1 MNRTQK
7 EELVASMRNTFEETG
22 VVVVTQY
29 SGLTVTQL
37 TDLRAKMREVGAEFK
52 VTKNRL
58 TRLAL
63 EGTAY
68 EGLSDT
74 FTGPTAIAYATDP
87 VSVAKVAVDYAKG
100 NEKLVLIGGG
110 MPGTVLDANGVK
122 ALASMPSL
130 DESRAK
136 IVGLLQ
142 APAGKI
148 AAVLQAPAG
157 QLARVFGA
165 YSEKGEAA

>member
-1 MNRTQK
+1 VNRTQK
-7 EELVASMRNTFEETG
+7 EELVATMRSTFEDSG
-22 VVVVTQY
+22 AVVVTQY
-29 SGLTVTQL
+29 SGLTVEQI
-37 TDLRAKMREVGAEFK
+37 TDLRTKMREVGAEFK

-74 FTGPTAIAYATDP
+74 FTGPTAIAYANDP
-87 VSVAKVAVDYAKG
+87 VGVAKVAVDYAKK
-100 NEKLVLIGGG
+100 NDKLVLIGGG
-110 MPGTVLDANGVK
+110 MPGTVLDADGVK
-122 ALASMPSL
+122 SLAAMPSL

-136 IVGLLQ
+136 LVGLLQ
-142 APAGKI
+142 APASKI

-165 YSEKGEAA
+165 YSDKGEAA

>member
-1 MNRTQK
+1 MQRTEK
-7 EELVASMRNTFEETG
+7 EQLVASMRGTFEDTG
-22 VVVVTQY
+22 VVVVAHY
-29 SGLTVTQL
+29 SGLTVDEI
-37 TDLRAKMREVGAEFK
+37 TDLRAKMRAVGAGFK

-63 EGTAY
+63 EGTKFD
-68 EGLSDT
+68 GISDL
-74 FTGPTAIAYATDP
+74 FKGPTAIAYADDP
-87 VSVAKVAVDYAKG
+87 VSAAKVAVDFAKG
-100 NEKLVLIGGG
+100 NDKLIVLGGAL
-110 MPGTVLDANGVK
+110 PERSLDAAGVK

-165 YSEKGEAA
+165 YSEKGEA

>member
-7 EELVASMRNTFEETG
+7 EELVATMRSTFEDSG
-22 VVVVTQY
+22 AVVVTQY
-29 SGLTVTQL
+29 SGLTVAQI
-37 TDLRAKMREVGAEFK
+37 TDLRTKMREVGAEFK

-74 FTGPTAIAYATDP
+74 FTGPTAIAFANDP
-87 VSVAKVAVDYAKG
+87 VGVAKVAVDYAKK
-100 NEKLVLIGGG
+100 NDKLVLIGGG
-110 MPGTVLDANGVK
+110 MPGTVLDADGVK
-122 ALASMPSL
+122 SLAAMPSL

-136 IVGLLQ
+136 LVGLLQ
-142 APAGKI
+142 APASKI

-165 YSEKGEAA
+165 YSDKGEAA